1 MENITLK
8 EHRME
13 NEFFEKKD
21 FQFAAVVEFR
31 IENFGISDFL
41 EEDQKRNSNSSSFY
55 YVSRLADAIFQC
67 VSDFQHA

>member
-31 IENFGISDFL
+31 IENFGISDL
-41 EEDQKRNSNSSSFY
+41 YEEDQKGTFLLTQNPIRVPVF
-55 YVSRLADAIFQC
+55 F
-67 VSDFQHA
+67 